1 MVTLTFRRH
10 KRSGMNVMPTAV
22 EHALKRV
29 VRLINCDFF
38 GKRRANKGWTIAHA
52 VTSDSGRYGDH
63 PHAHLLLAAPDG
75 VSDEQLCAVVER
87 AVQRTALVSR
97 QRHYGQYF
105 SLGGAEYLVKHGTDR
120 MVVSLLTPAYLG
132 K

>member
-1 MVTLTFRRH
+1 MVTLTFRRLTS
-10 KRSGMNVMPTAV
+10 RGLNVTPTAV

-38 GKRRANKGWTIAHA
+38 GKRRTNKGWTIAHA

-75 VSDEQLCAVVER
+75 VTDEQLCGVVER
-87 AVQRTALVSR
+87 AVQRTVLVSR

-105 SLGGAEYLVKHGTDR
+105 SVGGAEYLVKHGTDR
-120 MVVSLLTPAYLG
+120 MVVSLLASAYPG